1 MIWSAVF
8 RVHPTTIFLSEFSM
22 FGQLTVATRLAL
34 GFGLIL
40 SLMIVVSLIG
50 NNRVGFID
58 RTLTEVGEGAS
69 AKQRFAI
76 NFRGSVHDRAIAIRD
91 AVLVENNRDLQ
102 THLTEIDRL
111 KAFYRESA
119 GPMDRMMSQPDVE
132 ARETRLLDAIK
143 DIQQRTLRLTDE
155 LLAQRRS
162 GDIQGARTFLLEEVS
177 GAYSE
182 WLKRINAFINY
193 QEGAIAGDVN
203 AVQETASGFNVLIL
217 SITGAAVLL
226 SALVAWMIIRSLKR
240 ILGGEP
246 EEVAQA
252 IRRLADGELD
262 QDIRTDYP
270 NSVMGA
276 LQDTVVR
283 LSGIIR
289 EVRAAAEELS
299 TSSSELE
306 STSENNSQQI
316 RMQASEAEQMA
327 TAVNQ
332 MAATVN
338 EVAGFA
344 ANAATATQKADV
356 EVESGNRVV
365 QETNVSIGQ
374 LADTLEKAAQTVQR
388 VSGDS
393 ANIEKIIEVI
403 NAIAEQTN
411 LLALNAAIEAARAG
425 THGRGFAVVADEVRS
440 LASRTQ
446 DSTREIQEMIGTLQA
461 GASEAAKVMES
472 SRELAKITVDQTQE
486 AEKALSRIRE
496 EVGSINDM
504 NAQIASA
511 SEEQSSVAEEV
522 NRNISRIHDATVET
536 SAGSEQVAGS
546 SRDLAVLATQLRSRV
561 SVFRLKN

>member
-1 MIWSAVF
+1 M
-8 RVHPTTIFLSEFSM
+8 FSR
-22 FGQLTVATRLAL
+22 LTVAKRLAL

-58 RTLTEVGEGAS
+58 RTLTEVGDGAS
-69 AKQRFAI
+69 LKQRYAI

-91 AVLVENNRDLQ
+91 AVLVENDRDLQ
-102 THLTEIDRL
+102 THLQDIERL
-111 KAFYRESA
+111 KAFYQDSA
-119 GPMDRMMSQPDVE
+119 GPMQTLLADTT
-132 ARETRLLDAIK
+132 ATREEKRLMAAIQE
-143 DIQQRTLRLTDE
+143 IQGRALALTDD
-155 LLAQRRS
+155 LLERRLA
-162 GDIQGARTFLLEEVS
+162 GDIQGAQAFLLDEVS

-182 WLKRINAFINY
+182 WLKRVNAFIDY
-193 QEGAIAGDVN
+193 QEDVIAGNVD
-203 AVQETASGFNVLIL
+203 AVRDTASNFNMLIL
-217 SITGAAVLL
+217 SITGVAVLL
-226 SALVAWMIIRSLKR
+226 SVLVAWLIIRSLKR
-240 ILGGEP
+240 ILGAEP
-246 EEVAQA
+246 EAVANA

-262 QDIRTDYP
+262 QDIQTRYP

-276 LQDTVVR
+276 LQDTVER
-283 LSGIIR
+283 LAGIIR
-289 EVRAAAEELS
+289 EVRAAAEEL
-299 TSSSELE
+299 TNSSSELE
-306 STSENNSQQI
+306 STSDSNSQQI
-316 RMQASEAEQMA
+316 RLQASEAEQMA
-327 TAVNQ
+327 AAVNQ

-344 ANAATATQKADV
+344 ANAASATQKADA

-365 QETNVSIGQ
+365 QDTAASISQ
-374 LADTLEKAAQTVQR
+374 LSDTLEQASKTVQR
-388 VSGDS
+388 VSTDS

-446 DSTREIQEMIGTLQA
+446 DSTREIQEMIGTLQS
-461 GASEAAKVMES
+461 GANEAVSVMES
-472 SRELAKITVDQTQE
+472 SRELAGATVEKTTE
-486 AEKALSRIRE
+486 AEAALVRIRE
-496 EVGSINDM
+496 EVGAINDM

-536 SAGSEQVAGS
+536 SAGSDQVAGA
-546 SRDLAVLATQLRSRV
+546 SRDLAVLAGQLRSRV
-561 SVFRLKN
+561 SVFRLKGV